1 MSETMQL
8 LRLFRVEKQLRGL
21 KSRLTGA
28 ERFLKQQ
35 QTQHEELAQRA
46 GAIAGQL
53 RQIRASI
60 ANEEGEVERIDA
72 RMATMREQM
81 NQAKTAKEYNAFLS
95 ELNNYKKQ
103 KSDIE
108 TGMLES
114 MTKAD
119 ALENELKQLEVLRDE
134 RGKIVDRAKADRD
147 EREGEIKGRVEELT
161 KQREEVAA
169 EVPPASRN
177 LLNELLSRVGDEAM
191 APVEVLDRRNLE
203 YSCSACMM
211 TLPIEAV
218 NSMLSGRITQC
229 TACESI
235 LYTEEDLL
243 SRKSDRA
250 VAKA

>member
-21 KSRLTGA
+21 RSRLTTA

-35 QTQHEELAQRA
+35 QAQYDELAQRA

-53 RQIRASI
+53 RQIKASI

-72 RMATMREQM
+72 RMATLREQM

-95 ELNNYKKQ
+95 ELNNYKQQ

-114 MTKAD
+114 MTRSD
-119 ALENELKQLEVLRDE
+119 ALENEFKQIEALREE
-134 RGKIVDRAKADRD
+134 RGKIVERARADRD
-147 EREGEIKGRVEELT
+147 EREGEIKERVEELT

-169 EVPPASRN
+169 EVPGPARG
-177 LLNELLSRVGDEAM
+177 LLDSLLERLGDEAM

-203 YSCSACMM
+203 YSCSSCMM
-211 TLPIEAV
+211 TLPIESV
-218 NSMLSGRITQC
+218 NAMLSGRITQC
-229 TACESI
+229 ASCESI

-243 SRKSDRA
+243 SRKADRA
-250 VAKA
+250 VAKT

>member
-35 QTQHEELAQRA
+35 QVQYDELAQRA

-53 RQIRASI
+53 RQVRASI
-60 ANEEGEVERIDA
+60 ANEEGEVERIES
-72 RMATMREQM
+72 RMAGLREQM

-103 KSDIE
+103 KSDGE
-108 TGMLES
+108 TSVLES

-119 ALENELKQLEVLRDE
+119 ALENELKQIEALRDE
-134 RGKIVDRAKADRD
+134 RGKIVERAKAERD
-147 EREGEIKGRVEELT
+147 EREAEIKDRVEELT
-161 KQREEVAA
+161 KQREQVAA
-169 EVPPASRN
+169 EVPGPALS
-177 LLNELLSRVGDEAM
+177 LLNQLLSRLGDEAM

-203 YSCSACMM
+203 YSCSSCMM
-211 TLPIEAV
+211 TPPIESV

-229 TACESI
+229 ASCESI

-243 SRKSDRA
+243 SRKQDRA
-250 VAKA
+250 VAKT